1 MVLDSFKKHQMMILF
16 FLAFVHGLTI
26 MSFPHL
32 KYILIY
38 YIMGSI
44 KGIVSNSLRTGGNAL
59 CLNTWSEDK
68 AGPWLHSIHFSYAIG
83 VSLAPLVA
91 IPFLRSNPTDEYV
104 CWYLKYL
111 CFDTKLFQDQDGN

>member
-32 KYILIY
+32 KYIPIY
-38 YIMGSI
+38 YMMGSI

-83 VSLAPLVA
+83 VSLAPLIA
-91 IPFLRSNPTDEYV
+91 IPFLRSNPIDEYV
-104 CWYLKYL
+104 GIQIKITTV
-111 CFDTKLFQDQDGN
+111 F

>member
-1 MVLDSFKKHQMMILF
+1 MVLDRFKEHQMVILF
-16 FLAFVHGLTI
+16 FLAFIHGLTI

-32 KYILIY
+32 KYIPFY
-38 YIMGSI
+38 YMMGSI

-59 CLNTWSEDK
+59 CLNTWSKDQ

-91 IPFLRSNPTDEYV
+91 IPFLRSTSTDEYV
-104 CWYLKYL
+104 GIRKII
-111 CFDTKLFQDQDGN
+111 NVV